1 MSSLM
6 LINPARR
13 KRARSP
19 AQKAATRR
27 MLAAN
32 RHKNPRKRHA
42 AAVTYTRGHTVHRR
56 KKNPLRARTYRR
68 HRNPLNLG
76 RHAAGIGGLMMAGLK
91 GAGGAVVVN
100 VVCNFLPAA
109 IVPVSV
115 PGTTNFQLYA
125 VRTALAVAMGTVG
138 KKVLGSS
145 ARDMAVGALTVN
157 FHDFLN
163 NFVGT
168 VLPGSGLRGLGM
180 DVQNHPALNVR
191 QALPQPG
198 RGQVFD
204 QELAGMGE
212 YLMTH

>member
-1 MSSLM
+1 M

-42 AAVTYTRGHTVHRR
+42 ARSVTYTRGHTVHRR
-56 KKNPLRARTYRR
+56 KKNPLRARARR
-68 HRNPLNLG
+68 HRNPLNLRG
-76 RHAAGIGGLMMAGLK
+76 HAAGIGGLMMSGLK
-91 GAGGAVVVN
+91 GAGGAVMVN

-115 PGTTNFQLYA
+115 AGTTNFQLYA

-138 KKVLGSS
+138 KKFLGTS

-163 NFVGT
+163 NMVGAS
-168 VLPGSGLRGLGM
+168 LPGSSLRGLSQVM
-180 DVQNHPALNVR
+180 DNRPMVNVR
-191 QALPQPG
+191 RALPQPG
-198 RGQVFD
+198 QGQVFD